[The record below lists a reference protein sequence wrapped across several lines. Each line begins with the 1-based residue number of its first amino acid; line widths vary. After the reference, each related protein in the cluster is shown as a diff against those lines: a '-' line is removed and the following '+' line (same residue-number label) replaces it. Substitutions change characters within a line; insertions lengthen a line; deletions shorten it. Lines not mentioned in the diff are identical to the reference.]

1 MKRRM
6 LKKTLCIMMTMVM
19 CMTSISLTAFAET
32 GAEVI
37 PGEEITDPSICKNA
51 TDGKHV
57 PNNDGVGT
65 IITYPTC
72 TEDGKCWMQCGLCG
86 QQYMEVLPALNHKE
100 TVPMDPVDPTCT
112 AGSKGGK
119 RCVLCGEIVEE
130 PEVIPPTKD
139 HTVVVDPKVEAT
151 CTEDGLTEGSHCS
164 VCGEKLKAQEVI
176 PATGEH
182 TVVVDPRV
190 EVTCTKDGLTEGS
203 HCSVCGEK
211 LKAQEVI
218 PATGHTKVQKT
229 LSQEGTCLTPEKW
242 TIQCL
247 IDKSF
252 WEEIGTYGPHKWI
265 DVVLRPATCTEAGL
279 TGEIRCDVCGKIRE
293 GGETIPALG
302 HDYSE
307 RIEPAGEDGYFKISE
322 CSRCGDMTAVF
333 YRNMSPE
340 DSNCIF
346 KGEDEKELT
355 KISDKIKFF
364 TGISD
369 DGAKNVLYTDNT
381 VRPRLKEFSAESE
394 DGIHNL
400 AAIIGEN
407 GSIQMNSPDG
417 AKQMGISMSLID
429 RKKALVS
436 FNENHSPATVTD
448 IKQAGDSVILESE
461 NGNELTISS
470 ENVKYEVGDIDKSD
484 DSYIVAERVEGE
496 ENTVRLSTQSS
507 DSISE
512 EQEKSET
519 EESEQTEETT
529 TDDATDTTEVYEAI
543 EIVFGIHELK
553 EEVTETNTGTDTG
566 EIEQFAEEDNEKI
579 EKYEEESPSFVIV
592 KFEEPEQSQGFV
604 REANNSFERE
614 TEEIVS
620 IDLTYNRRLCANGKY
635 RFCEMKKKDDNV
647 HRCKNCGQ
655 TAPHYYEDGK
665 CVYCGFE
672 HKNHSYGFVSLD
684 AKDKCIC
691 GKTASHEWKDNKKG
705 YCICK
710 LCGHKVAHTYENKK
724 CVRCGAKAQKKTGYS
739 TDDQKKQKQ

>member
-1 MKRRM
+1 MKRGM
-6 LKKTLCIMMTMVM
+6 LKKILCIMMVMVM
-19 CMTSISLTAFAET
+19 CLTSISLTAFADE
-32 GAEVI
+32 GGELI
-37 PGEEITDPSICKNA
+37 PEEKINDPSICKKA
-51 TDGKHV
+51 ADGKHV
-57 PNNDGVGT
+57 RNNDGFGQV
-65 IITYPTC
+65 IESPTC
-72 TEDGKCWMQCGLCG
+72 TEAGKCWMLCGLCG
-86 QQYMEVLPALNHKE
+86 QQYLEVLPAKGHEKIVTKE
-100 TVPMDPVDPTCT
+100 AVEATCT
-112 AGSKGGK
+112 KEGNTEEWYCKVCDYKEASK
-119 RCVLCGEIVEE
+119 
-130 PEVIPPTKD
+130 VIPAG

-322 CSRCGDMTAVF
+322 CSRCGDMIAKF
-333 YRNMSPE
+333 YQKMSPE

-346 KGEDEKELT
+346 KGEDGKELT
-355 KISDKIKFF
+355 KISDKLQFF
-364 TGISD
+364 TNTSD
-369 DGAKNVLYTDNT
+369 DGAKNLLYADNT
-381 VRPRLKEFSAESE
+381 VRSRLRELSAESE

-400 AAIIGEN
+400 AAIIGES

-417 AKQMGISMSLID
+417 TKQMGISMSLID
-429 RKKALVS
+429 WKKALVL
-436 FNENHSPATVTD
+436 FNENNSPATVTD
-448 IKQAGDSVILESE
+448 IKQAGNSVILESE
-461 NGNELTISS
+461 NGNELTFSS
-470 ENVKYEVGDIDKSD
+470 ENVKYEVGDIDESD

-496 ENTVRLSTQSS
+496 ENTVRLSTQSA
-507 DSISE
+507 DTISE
-512 EQEKSET
+512 EQKESET

-529 TDDATDTTEVYEAI
+529 TDDAADTTEVYEAV
-543 EIVFGIHELK
+543 EIVFGIHDLK
-553 EEVTETNTGTDTG
+553 EEVNETNTGTDNG
-566 EIEQFAEEDNEKI
+566 KIEQFTEEDNED
-579 EKYEEESPSFVIV
+579 EKVEKLEEESPSFVII
-592 KFEEPEQSQGFV
+592 KYEEPEQSQGFV
-604 REANNSFERE
+604 RENNNTFVRE
-614 TEEIVS
+614 AEEIVS
-620 IDLTYNRRLCANGKY
+620 IDLTYNRRRCANGKY
-635 RFCEMKKKDDNV
+635 TLCEMKKKDDNV

-665 CVYCGFE
+665 CVNCGFK
-672 HKNHSYGFVSLD
+672 HKKHSYQYVSLD
-684 AKDKCIC
+684 GKDKCIC
-691 GKTASHEWKDNKKG
+691 GKTVSHEWKDNKKG
-705 YCICK
+705 YCVCK
-710 LCGHKVAHTYENKK
+710 MCGHKVAHTYENKK
-724 CVRCGAKAQKKTGYS
+724 CIRCGAKTKK
-739 TDDQKKQKQ
+739 